1 MKFGVALSTA
11 REGLFYPVGF
21 SSPSSLQLITQKAE
35 ELGYDSVWGNDHV
48 TTQRYI
54 RDRGEKPNFFEPL
67 IIFSNLAVLTKR
79 IRLGTSVI
87 IAPIRNPVVLAKQA
101 ITLDH
106 VSNGRFTLGIG
117 LGAYKE
123 EFEACGYRGKRG
135 ELLDEITIVLRN
147 LFDNP
152 VVSFAGKYI
161 KIKEVEMNPR
171 PLQKPFPLY
180 LGGNSPQVLRRV
192 ALYGDGWTPAALTP
206 EELEEATRKIK
217 QLKEEANRG
226 SVKIEVAPEFGC
238 SISKDSSSARKAFLK
253 SLMYKHLKSLRAST
267 LKNLRSFDNEEL
279 IKRNFVG
286 SPAEIINK
294 IELYESVGVDHLWF
308 DFIAS
313 SVKELIEKMELFSK
327 EVLPSFKRT

>member
-1 MKFGVALSTA
+1 MKFGVALPTA

-21 SSPSSLQLITQKAE
+21 SSPSSLQFITQKAE
-35 ELGYDSVWGNDHV
+35 ELGFDSVWGNDHV

-67 IIFSNLAVLTKR
+67 IIFSNLAALTKS
-79 IRLGTSVI
+79 IRLSTSVI

-123 EFEACGYRGKRG
+123 EFEACGYRVNRGK
-135 ELLDEITIVLRN
+135 LLDEITIVLRS
-147 LFDNP
+147 LFDKPN
-152 VVSFAGKYI
+152 VSFAGRYI
-161 KIKEVEMNPR
+161 KIKEVEMYPR

-180 LGGNSPQVLRRV
+180 FGGNSPQVLRRV
-192 ALYGDGWTPAALTP
+192 ALYGNGWTPAALTP
-206 EELEEATRKIK
+206 EELEEATGKIR
-217 QLKEEANRG
+217 QLKEDANRC

-238 SISKDSSSARKAFLK
+238 SISRDGLSARKAFLT
-253 SLMYKHLKSLRAST
+253 SLMYNHLKSLRAST
-267 LKNLRSFDNEEL
+267 LKNLKSFDSEEL

-286 SPAEIINK
+286 SPNDIITK
-294 IELYESVGVDHLWF
+294 IELYESVGVDHIWF

-313 SVKELIEKMELFSK
+313 SVKELIEKMEFFSK
-327 EVLPSFKRT
+327 EVLPSFKRM